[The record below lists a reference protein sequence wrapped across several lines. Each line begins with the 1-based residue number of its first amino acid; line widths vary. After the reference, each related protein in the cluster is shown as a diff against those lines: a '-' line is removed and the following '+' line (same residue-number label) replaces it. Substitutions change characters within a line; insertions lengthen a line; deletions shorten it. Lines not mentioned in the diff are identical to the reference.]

1 MQRAIPGITVQ
12 HAAWAGRVLQ
22 QVFAAVGAVILHCR
36 LGNYKQAQHPS
47 GPQRGVQGQGMLTVD
62 ETALLCWRLLETQGK
77 CGCTWETFKEVP
89 NELKQIVPVE
99 RRLLRVR
106 KQDSTVVLTTYRE
119 YTESAARQLQ
129 ERIAFDVVEALRGY
143 GYRGAFA
150 KFRAAV
156 RAYYKQRQL
165 AAWYAR

>member
-1 MQRAIPGITVQ
+1 
-12 HAAWAGRVLQ
+12 
-22 QVFAAVGAVILHCR
+22 
-36 LGNYKQAQHPS
+36 
-47 GPQRGVQGQGMLTVD
+47 MLTVD

-106 KQDSTVVLTTYRE
+106 RQDSTVVLTTYRE

-129 ERIAFDVVEALRGY
+129 KHIEFDVVAALLRY
-143 GYRGAFA
+143 GYHGAYTRF
-150 KFRAAV
+150 KAAV
-156 RAYYKQRQL
+156 RAYYKQQQL

>member
-1 MQRAIPGITVQ
+1 
-12 HAAWAGRVLQ
+12 
-22 QVFAAVGAVILHCR
+22 
-36 LGNYKQAQHPS
+36 
-47 GPQRGVQGQGMLTVD
+47 MLTVD
-62 ETALLCWRLLETQGK
+62 ETAAFIWRLLETQGK

-106 KQDSTVVLTTYRE
+106 KEGVGTVLTTYRE

-129 ERIAFDVVEALRGY
+129 EHIQFDVVAALLRH
-143 GYRGAFA
+143 GYRGAYTR
-150 KFRAAV
+150 FREAM
-156 RAYYKQRQL
+156 RSYYKQRQL

>member
-1 MQRAIPGITVQ
+1 
-12 HAAWAGRVLQ
+12 
-22 QVFAAVGAVILHCR
+22 
-36 LGNYKQAQHPS
+36 
-47 GPQRGVQGQGMLTVD
+47 MLTVD
-62 ETALLCWRLLETQGK
+62 ETALLCWKLLETQGK

-89 NELKQIVPVE
+89 NELKVIVPVK

-129 ERIAFDVVEALRGY
+129 EHIKFDVVAALLRY
-143 GYRGAFA
+143 GYRGAYES
-150 KFRAAV
+150 FRHAV
-156 RAYYKQRQL
+156 RAYYKQQQL

>member
-1 MQRAIPGITVQ
+1 
-12 HAAWAGRVLQ
+12 
-22 QVFAAVGAVILHCR
+22 
-36 LGNYKQAQHPS
+36 
-47 GPQRGVQGQGMLTVD
+47 MLTVD

-89 NELKQIVPVE
+89 DEIKEIVPVE
-99 RRLLRVR
+99 RRTLRVR

-129 ERIAFDVVEALRGY
+129 EHIQFDVVAALLRH
-143 GYRGAFA
+143 GYRGAYTR
-150 KFRAAV
+150 FRAAV
-156 RAYYKQRQL
+156 RSYYKQRQL

>member
-1 MQRAIPGITVQ
+1 
-12 HAAWAGRVLQ
+12 
-22 QVFAAVGAVILHCR
+22 
-36 LGNYKQAQHPS
+36 
-47 GPQRGVQGQGMLTVD
+47 MLTVD

-99 RRLLRVR
+99 RRILRVR
-106 KQDSTVVLTTYRE
+106 KQDSAVVLTTYRE

-129 ERIAFDVVEALRGY
+129 EHIQFDVVAALLRF
-143 GYRGAFA
+143 GYRRAYTR
-150 KFRAAV
+150 FRAAV
-156 RAYYKQRQL
+156 RSYYKQRQL

>member
-1 MQRAIPGITVQ
+1 
-12 HAAWAGRVLQ
+12 
-22 QVFAAVGAVILHCR
+22 
-36 LGNYKQAQHPS
+36 
-47 GPQRGVQGQGMLTVD
+47 MLTVN
-62 ETALLCWRLLETQGK
+62 ETALLIWRMLETQGK

-89 NELKQIVPVE
+89 NELKKIVPVE

-129 ERIAFDVVEALRGY
+129 EHIEFDVVSALRRWC
-143 GYRGAFA
+143 YR
-150 KFRAAV
+150 RAYESFMHAV
-156 RAYYKQRQL
+156 RAYYKQQQL